1 MTSLLAP
8 SLPASGSGWRTAP
21 VHRLDRSA
29 VLLAF
34 LAFPVALL
42 PDVAGMSP
50 GAAGWGL
57 ALFVGVLAFLIVPIP
72 FEAVRSSALFLM
84 FLTYAVAS
92 LVWSIDFGKGLQ
104 VLAQFGAV
112 MVAYVAGWRM
122 MAAGSEFILWLR
134 RLSVWLLPASL
145 IVFVNASADGVS
157 RFGWVRGGNTAR
169 PMVMMLALLFVLST
183 IGRSRRYT
191 LVVFGFALLVA
202 VGSGGRMGTAVV
214 GVMLILTPALR
225 AGWRARVG
233 LVLVGLATLAF
244 LIQFES
250 IQERLFV
257 GQQEGELTD
266 IVTLEGNFNTAG
278 RNQNWPNIIEIC
290 GTRTAVGHGAG
301 SAGEITTEAT
311 AGKTTHP
318 HNDYLRTYCEFGLVG
333 AGLFWAF
340 FVMAGWRA
348 FTLLRHARATRLEAE
363 FGGAAALALVALLM
377 FAATDNIVIYTATF
391 MAAAGVVWGASDRAL
406 TEAERRSALAAAV
419 VGRG

>member
-1 MTSLLAP
+1 
-8 SLPASGSGWRTAP
+8 
-21 VHRLDRSA
+21 V
-29 VLLAF
+29 
-34 LAFPVALL
+34 
-42 PDVAGMSP
+42 
-50 GAAGWGL
+50 
-57 ALFVGVLAFLIVPIP
+57 
-72 FEAVRSSALFLM
+72 

-112 MVAYVAGWRM
+112 LVAYVAGWRL
-122 MAAGSEFILWLR
+122 MAAGSQFIIWLR
-134 RLSVWLLPASL
+134 KLSLWLLPASL

-157 RFGWVRGGNTAR
+157 KFGWVRGGNTAR
-169 PMVMMLALLFVLST
+169 PMVMMLALLFLLST

-214 GVMLILTPALR
+214 GVLLILTPGLR

-233 LVLVGLATLAF
+233 LVLVGLAALAF

-257 GQQEGELTD
+257 GRQEGELTD

-278 RNQNWPNIIEIC
+278 RANNWPNIIEIC
-290 GTRTAVGHGAG
+290 GTQTAIGHGAG
-301 SAGEITTEAT
+301 SAGVITNEAT
-311 AGKTTHP
+311 AGRTTHP
-318 HNDYLRTYCEFGLVG
+318 HNDYLRTYCEFGMVG

-340 FVMAGWRA
+340 FVAAGWRGVKL
-348 FTLLRHARATRLEAE
+348 FRHARATRLEAE
-363 FGGAAALALVALLM
+363 LGAASTLALVALLM

-391 MAAAGVVWGASDRAL
+391 MAAAGVVWGASDRAFH
-406 TEAERRSALAAAV
+406 EAERRSVLSAAV